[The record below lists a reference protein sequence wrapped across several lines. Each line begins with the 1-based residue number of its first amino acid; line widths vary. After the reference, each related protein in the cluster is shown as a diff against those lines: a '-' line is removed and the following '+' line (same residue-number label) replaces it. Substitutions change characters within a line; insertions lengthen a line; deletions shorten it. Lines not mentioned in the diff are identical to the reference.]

1 MSHSRLEAR
10 ALQLGSVMPRTKRPT
25 ARATGHRR
33 GTLLTA
39 EIRPLIALAT
49 GALVVACL
57 YWGQGVLIPVAL
69 AGLLA
74 FLLSPVVNAIDRWG
88 AGRATSVLVVVLL
101 AFCLA
106 GGVGWVLLRQLV
118 SLADE
123 LPQYS
128 AHIRQRV
135 ADLRGLSKGGSV
147 EKVQR
152 TLNEVVGE
160 MQKDEPKATAPKPI
174 PVIVQPPSP
183 LLARLPG
190 LLDVLAATGVVTVLV
205 IFMLFER
212 QDLRDRLIRLVGYRR
227 LTVTTR
233 ALDEATARITRYL
246 LVQSVINGSFGVALG
261 IALFLLGIPYAA
273 LWGVLAA
280 ALRFIPYVG
289 AAMAV
294 LLPTALA
301 LAVFP
306 GWSRALLT
314 IAVFLALELTA
325 YMVVE
330 PWLFGQS
337 AGVSPVA
344 LLVAVIFWTWLWGSV
359 GLLLATP
366 LTVCLIVLSKHLP
379 SMGFLVLLM
388 GDDPLLEPK
397 ARYYQRLLARDQD
410 EAADIVEAYVKA
422 NDPGSVYDE
431 VLLPALYYAKQDC
444 EREKISEADAEF
456 VAHATR
462 EIVEELDQD
471 RPSTATRDATAAEG
485 SLVPRGLLLL
495 CPARDEIDGVALA
508 IAAQLVDATRWQVEI
523 LGPSMLTSEVAQL
536 VEERRP
542 ALVCIGSVA
551 PGGVSHTRHLCK
563 RLRARCPDLTMLVG
577 RFGLHDESA
586 DEQQQLVEGG
596 ADHIAPTMREL
607 ARHIAELSL
616 LAETAGSEGG
626 EAQEMRVPAARHPLL
641 DPRPV

>member
-1 MSHSRLEAR
+1 
-10 ALQLGSVMPRTKRPT
+10 MPRTKRPT

-33 GTLLTA
+33 GTSSLAA
-39 EIRPLIALAT
+39 EIRPFIALAT

-106 GGVGWVLLRQLV
+106 GGVGWVLFRQLV

-152 TLNEVVGE
+152 TLTEVVGE
-160 MQKDEPKATAPKPI
+160 MEKAEPKGAAGKPI
-174 PVIVQPPSP
+174 PVVVQPPST
-183 LLARLPG
+183 LLTRLPR

-227 LTVTTR
+227 VTVTTR

-246 LVQSVINGSFGVALG
+246 LMQSIINGSFGLALG

-273 LWGVLAA
+273 LWGCLAA

-289 AAMAV
+289 AVTAV

-306 GWSRALLT
+306 GWSRALLI

-330 PWLFGQS
+330 PWLYGQS

-388 GDDPLLEPK
+388 GDDPVLEPK

-410 EAADIVEAYVKA
+410 EASDIVEEYVKA
-422 NDPGSVYDE
+422 NDPESVYDE
-431 VLLPALYYAKQDC
+431 VLLPALYYAKQDS

-471 RPSTATRDATAAEG
+471 RPSTATRDATATEG
-485 SLVPRGLLLL
+485 SARPAAPPVPVSGPRRDRRRG
-495 CPARDEIDGVALA
+495 PRD
-508 IAAQLVDATRWQVEI
+508 
-523 LGPSMLTSEVAQL
+523 
-536 VEERRP
+536 RRP
-542 ALVCIGSVA
+542 AHRRDPLAGRD
-551 PGGVSHTRHLCK
+551 PGAVHVDVGGGPARG
-563 RLRARCPDLTMLVG
+563 RASPG
-577 RFGLHDESA
+577 AGLHR
-586 DEQQQLVEGG
+586 VGG
-596 ADHIAPTMREL
+596 AGRGEPHAAPLQAPARAVSRPQPWWWGALAFTTSPPTSSSSSWRRAPTTSRRPC
-607 ARHIAELSL
+607 ASL
-616 LAETAGSEGG
+616 RGTS
-626 EAQEMRVPAARHPLL
+626 RS
-641 DPRPV
+641 

>member
-1 MSHSRLEAR
+1 
-10 ALQLGSVMPRTKRPT
+10 MPRRGPPT
-25 ARATGHRR
+25 TRTTGHRR

-39 EIRPLIALAT
+39 EVRPLVALGT
-49 GALVVACL
+49 GALLVACL
-57 YWGQGVLIPVAL
+57 YWGQAVLIPVAL

-118 SLADE
+118 ALADE

-128 AHIRQRV
+128 ANIRQRV

-152 TLNEVVGE
+152 TLTEVVGE
-160 MQKDEPKATAPKPI
+160 MQKAEPNAKADKPI
-174 PVIVQPPSP
+174 PVIVEPPSS

-205 IFMLFER
+205 VFMLLER
-212 QDLRDRLIRLVGYRR
+212 QQLRDRLIRLVGYRR
-227 LTVTTR
+227 VTMTTK

-246 LVQSVINGSFGVALG
+246 LMQSVINGSFGVAVG

-273 LWGVLAA
+273 LWGFLAA

-289 AAMAV
+289 PAIAV

-301 LAVFP
+301 LAMFP
-306 GWSRALLT
+306 GWSRPLLT
-314 IAVFLALELTA
+314 FAVVLALELVA
-325 YMVVE
+325 SMVVE
-330 PWLFGQS
+330 PWLYGQS
-337 AGVSPVA
+337 AGVSPVG

-388 GDDPLLEPK
+388 GDDPVLEPK

-422 NDPGSVYDE
+422 SDPESVYDE

-456 VAHATR
+456 VAHSTR
-462 EIVEELDQD
+462 EIVEELHQD
-471 RPSTATRDATAAEG
+471 RTTTAARDATATEG
-485 SLVPRGLLLL
+485 SLVPRRLLFL
-495 CPARDEIDGVALA
+495 CPARDEIDGVAVA
-508 IAAQLVDATRWQVEI
+508 IASRLIDATRWQVET
-523 LGPSMLTSEVAQL
+523 LGTSMLTSEVAHI
-536 VEERRP
+536 VDERRP
-542 ALVCIGSVA
+542 ALVCIVSVA
-551 PGGVSHTRHLCK
+551 PGGMSHTRHLCK
-563 RLRARCPDLTMLVG
+563 RLRARRPDLNLAVG
-577 RFGLHDESA
+577 RFGLHDESG
-586 DEQQQLVEGG
+586 DEEQQLVEGG

-607 ARHIAELSL
+607 ARHVAELSL

-626 EAQEMRVPAARHPLL
+626 KAQEMGVPAARHPLL
-641 DPRPV
+641 DVRPV

>member
-25 ARATGHRR
+25 PRPTGHRR

-39 EIRPLIALAT
+39 EIRPLIAIGT

-88 AGRATSVLVVVLL
+88 AGSATSVLVVVLL

-128 AHIRQRV
+128 AQIRQRV

-152 TLNEVVGE
+152 TLTEVVGE
-160 MQKDEPKATAPKPI
+160 MEKAEPKGAAGKPI
-174 PVIVQPPSP
+174 PVIVQPPST
-183 LLARLPG
+183 LLTRLPR

-227 LTVTTR
+227 VTVTTR

-246 LVQSVINGSFGVALG
+246 LMQSIINGSFGLALG
-261 IALFLLGIPYAA
+261 IALFLLGTPYAA

-289 AAMAV
+289 ATIAV

-306 GWSRALLT
+306 GWSRPLLT

-330 PWLFGQS
+330 PWLYGQS

-388 GDDPLLEPK
+388 GDDPVLEPK

-410 EAADIVEAYVKA
+410 EAADIVEDYVKA
-422 NDPGSVYDE
+422 NDPESVYDE
-431 VLLPALYYAKQDC
+431 VLLPALYYAKQDS

-471 RPSTATRDATAAEG
+471 RPSPATRDANATEE
-485 SLVPRGLLLL
+485 SLVPRRLLFM
-495 CPARDEIDGVALA
+495 CPARDEIDAVALA
-508 IAAQLVDATRWQVEI
+508 IAGQLIDATRWQVEI

-536 VEERRP
+536 VKERRP

-563 RLRARCPDLTMLVG
+563 RLRARCPDLNLVVG

-586 DEQQQLVEGG
+586 DEQRQLAEGG
-596 ADHIAPTMREL
+596 ANHIAPTMLEL
-607 ARHIAELSL
+607 ARHVAELSL

-626 EAQEMRVPAARHPLL
+626 EAQEMRIPAAGDPLL
-641 DPRPV
+641 DARPV

>member
-1 MSHSRLEAR
+1 LA
-10 ALQLGSVMPRTKRPT
+10 
-25 ARATGHRR
+25 
-33 GTLLTA
+33 A
-39 EIRPLIALAT
+39 EIRPFIAVAT

-74 FLLSPVVNAIDRWG
+74 FLLSPVVNAINRWG

-106 GGVGWVLLRQLV
+106 GGVGWVLFRQLA

-135 ADLRGLSKGGSV
+135 SDLRGLSKGGSV

-152 TLNEVVGE
+152 TLTEVVGE
-160 MQKDEPKATAPKPI
+160 MQKVEPKPPADRPI
-174 PVIVQPPSP
+174 PVIVQPPSS

-227 LTVTTR
+227 VTVTTR

-246 LVQSVINGSFGVALG
+246 LMQSIINGSFGIALG

-273 LWGVLAA
+273 LWGVLAG

-289 AAMAV
+289 ATIAM

-306 GWSRALLT
+306 GWSRPLLT

-325 YMVVE
+325 YMVLE
-330 PWLFGQS
+330 PWLYGQS

-388 GDDPLLEPK
+388 GDDPVLEPK
-397 ARYYQRLLARDQD
+397 ARYYQRLLAQDQD
-410 EAADIVEAYVKA
+410 EAADIVEEYVKA
-422 NDPGSVYDE
+422 NDPESVYDE
-431 VLLPALYYAKQDC
+431 VLLPALCYAKQDG

-462 EIVEELDQD
+462 EIAEELDQD
-471 RPSTATRDATAAEG
+471 RPSTATRDAKATEG
-485 SLVPRGLLLL
+485 SLVPRRLLFM
-495 CPARDEIDGVALA
+495 CPARDAIDAVALA
-508 IAAQLVDATRWQVEI
+508 LAGQLIDAARWQVEI

-542 ALVCIGSVA
+542 PLVCVGSVA
-551 PGGVSHTRHLCK
+551 PGGLSHTRHLCK
-563 RLRARCPDLTMLVG
+563 RLRARCPDINLVVG

-586 DEQQQLVEGG
+586 DEQQQLVEAG
-596 ADHIAPTMREL
+596 ADHIAPTIREL
-607 ARHIAELSL
+607 ARHVAELSL
-616 LAETAGSEGG
+616 LAETTAGSEGG
-626 EAQEMRVPAARHPLL
+626 ETQEMRIPAARHPLL
-641 DPRPV
+641 DARPV

>member
-1 MSHSRLEAR
+1 
-10 ALQLGSVMPRTKRPT
+10 LQPRHCVRTKRPT
-25 ARATGHRR
+25 DRATSHRR
-33 GTLLTA
+33 ATLLA
-39 EIRPLIALAT
+39 SEIRPFIALAT

-74 FLLSPVVNAIDRWG
+74 FLLSPVVDAIDRWG
-88 AGRATSVLVVVLL
+88 AGRAASVLVVVLL
-101 AFCLA
+101 AFCVA
-106 GGVGWVLLRQLV
+106 GGVGWVLFRQLV

-123 LPQYS
+123 LPKYS

-135 ADLRGLSKGGSV
+135 ADVRGLGKGGSV

-152 TLNEVVGE
+152 TLTEVVGE
-160 MQKDEPKATAPKPI
+160 MEKTEPKGAAGKPI
-174 PVIVQPPSP
+174 PVVVQPPST
-183 LLARLPG
+183 LLTRLPR

-227 LTVTTR
+227 VTVTTR

-246 LVQSVINGSFGVALG
+246 LMQSVINGSFGLALG
-261 IALFLLGIPYAA
+261 VALFLLGIPYAA
-273 LWGVLAA
+273 LWGCLAA

-289 AAMAV
+289 AVTAV

-301 LAVFP
+301 LAAFP
-306 GWSRALLT
+306 GWSRALLI

-330 PWLFGQS
+330 PWLYGQS

-388 GDDPLLEPK
+388 GDDPVLEPK

-410 EAADIVEAYVKA
+410 EAADIVEEYVKA
-422 NDPGSVYDE
+422 NDPESVYDE

-462 EIVEELDQD
+462 DIVEELDQD
-471 RPSTATRDATAAEG
+471 RPNPATRDAKPTEG
-485 SLVPRGLLLL
+485 SLAPRRLLFL

-508 IAAQLVDATRWQVEI
+508 LAGRLIDAARWQVEI
-523 LGPSMLTSEVAQL
+523 QGPSMLTSEVAQL

-542 ALVCIGSVA
+542 AVVCIGSVA
-551 PGGVSHTRHLCK
+551 PGGLSHTRHLCK
-563 RLRARCPDLTMLVG
+563 RLRTRFPDLNVVVG

-586 DEQQQLVEGG
+586 DEHQQLVEAG

-607 ARHIAELSL
+607 ARHVAELSL
-616 LAETAGSEGG
+616 LAETTGGSEGG
-626 EAQEMRVPAARHPLL
+626 EAQEMHVPAARHPVL